1 MPARAKNGVG
11 RVATLTLAA
20 LATLFCG
27 LRASASPNA
36 KILVSAAVSL
46 KDALAEVAAAW
57 QRTHPGVEV
66 NYNFGGSGS
75 LELQI
80 EQGAP
85 ADVFIS
91 AAEDPMDKLAAKGL
105 LQPETR
111 TNLLENRLVLIVP
124 KGSTGIGAFGDLARA
139 GVKTVALGDPRSVPA
154 GTYAKELL
162 GELGIY
168 DAVARKAV
176 YGADVRQVLAY
187 VETASADAG
196 IVYATD
202 AAITSRVQVAAEA
215 PASSRVRVI
224 YPAAVLKQSNQH
236 AAARAFLEFLRTP
249 EGQAI
254 FSKYGFR
261 TAAAQQ

>member
-1 MPARAKNGVG
+1 VRAPATNRPARA
-11 RVATLTLAA
+11 AALSLAA
-20 LATLFCG
+20 LASLFCVA
-27 LRASASPNA
+27 RAGAEPNTTL
-36 KILVSAAVSL
+36 LVSAAVSL
-46 KDALAEVAAAW
+46 KDALADVAAAW
-57 QRTHPGVEV
+57 QHVHPDIEV

-111 TNLLENRLVLIVP
+111 MNLLENRLVLIVP
-124 KGSTGIGAFGDLARA
+124 KGRTGITTFVDLTRA
-139 GVKTVALGDPRSVPA
+139 DVKTVALGDPRSVPA

-176 YGADVRQVLAY
+176 FGSDVRQVLAY

-202 AAITSRVQVAAEA
+202 AAITSRVQIAAEA

-236 AAARAFLEFLRTP
+236 AAARAFLDFLKTP
-249 EGQAI
+249 EAQAI
-254 FSKYGFR
+254 FRKYGFR
-261 TAAAQQ
+261 TAAPQQ